1 MSHYTTFYDLLC
13 FPTHTTIYA
22 LSLSLSHLCTFI
34 FTQIRGCTQNREK
47 KGGFSA
53 PSFSC
58 AIKYHHA
65 HLLLARKLHTLLL
78 AYPVIIIIIITIII
92 IKKRHCVCNS
102 SCSPANKLRITIYYR
117 TEDVRF
123 MARVEIKTWK
133 NQCVSYAFVIFDMK
147 KLY

>member
-1 MSHYTTFYDLLC
+1 MLPHTHSHIC
-13 FPTHTTIYA
+13 
-22 LSLSLSHLCTFI
+22 SLSRSLTYVHLFLYKYVDARRI
-34 FTQIRGCTQNREK
+34 ERK

-65 HLLLARKLHTLLL
+65 HLLLPRKLHTLLL

-123 MARVEIKTWK
+123 MTRVEIKSWK